1 MEVIIVI
8 ISWLLFGG
16 AASYFAGQRGRD
28 PFAWFFIGML
38 LGILGLLLLFLLP
51 TVVPP
56 EEKAVSEGNPLEKPK
71 EIQEG
76 HLSYFR
82 LKEWYYL
89 SSAREQVGPSPYS
102 TLRDMWKLKKITD
115 QTYVWSDGM
124 ENWKKIS
131 EIPELKEALE

>member
-1 MEVIIVI
+1 MEVVIVI

-51 TVVPP
+51 TVTSP
-56 EEKAVSEGNPLEKPK
+56 EEAATKEDSVEKPK
-71 EIQEG
+71 ELQEG
-76 HLSYFR
+76 NMSTFR

-89 SSAREQVGPSPYS
+89 NDSREQKGPNPYS
-102 TLRDMWKLKKITD
+102 ELKGMWNLKKITD
-115 QTYVWSDGM
+115 QTYVWCEGM
-124 ENWKKIS
+124 ENWKKIA

>member
-51 TVVPP
+51 AVTPP
-56 EEKAVSEGNPLEKPK
+56 EEKAVSKGSPVEKQK
-71 EIQEG
+71 EELVQEN
-76 HLSYFR
+76 LSFFR

-89 SSAREQVGPSPYS
+89 SGAREQIGPNPY
-102 TLRDMWKLKKITD
+102 
-115 QTYVWSDGM
+115 
-124 ENWKKIS
+124 
-131 EIPELKEALE
+131 